1 MTFSVSFSDKAEQIL
16 QGALPEFLKNGYAC
30 TSMDKVAQ
38 AAGVSKQ
45 TLYSHFTDKEGL
57 FTALVQ
63 RMASEK
69 FRLVWSKPLQGDPKM
84 VLTEL
89 AQRILKEVD
98 DPEHLSFV
106 RLIITESSKRPDLAQ
121 LFLKNV
127 AQPALAILTR
137 YLSEHPELRIENE
150 EATARIFVG
159 TLLHHVLTQ
168 KMLQGEDLMPIN
180 EHCLIETL
188 VNLIVKS

>member
-1 MTFSVSFSDKAEQIL
+1 MMQLSDKAEQIL
-16 QGALPEFLKNGYAC
+16 QGALPEFLKNGYAG

-38 AAGVSKQ
+38 VAGVSKQ

-63 RMASEK
+63 RMACEK
-69 FRLVWSKPLQGDPKM
+69 FRLVWSKPLKGDPKI

-89 AQRILKEVD
+89 AQRILHQMDEPD
-98 DPEHLSFV
+98 HLSFV
-106 RLIITESSKRPDLAQ
+106 RLMIAESEKRPELSQ

-127 AQPALAILTR
+127 AQPAITIFTH
-137 YLSEHPELRIENE
+137 YLEEHPELNIKDK

-159 TLLHHVLTQ
+159 TLIHYLFTQ
-168 KMLQGEDLMPIN
+168 KMLHGEKLMPMK
-180 EHCLIETL
+180 EDRLIKTL
-188 VNLIVKS
+188 VDFIVQ